1 MPGSEPWLQ
10 TVPRAASQPSSCANR
25 VLWLATGRPESAP
38 EVMQIA
44 TYRGSCGAHLRY
56 SGKKSVTIRRSS
68 SKGGDVEKT
77 MKLSQGE
84 KLILLM
90 LCEIQEHLKIEGG
103 TNTKLIQ

>member
-44 TYRGSCGAHLRY
+44 TYRGSCGAHLKVFWKKVRY
-56 SGKKSVTIRRSS
+56 SQAQQFKGRRCGEDDET
-68 SKGGDVEKT
+68 KPGRKVDTADVVRDSRAPENRGRHKH
-77 MKLSQGE
+77 E
-84 KLILLM
+84 AD
-90 LCEIQEHLKIEGG
+90 
-103 TNTKLIQ
+103 